1 MAIVAADEPGQR
13 STHTRQFM
21 EWPPTNQKTGWN
33 IMDFWRRDGD
43 KLSQNWVLIDL
54 IDAALASKVDLLSNL
69 FES

>member
-1 MAIVAADEPGQR
+1 
-13 STHTRQFM
+13 
-21 EWPPTNQKTGWN
+21 
-33 IMDFWRRDGD
+33 MDFWRRDGD